1 MKELYHVMTLDPAP
15 IKGGDLFKVLYGS
28 GFKFDRKAIPAE
40 IEAMREK
47 IEKNMKKERDLI
59 RCLVF

>member
-1 MKELYHVMTLDPAP
+1 MSLDPAP

-47 IEKNMKKERDLI
+47 IEKNMKKERDSI